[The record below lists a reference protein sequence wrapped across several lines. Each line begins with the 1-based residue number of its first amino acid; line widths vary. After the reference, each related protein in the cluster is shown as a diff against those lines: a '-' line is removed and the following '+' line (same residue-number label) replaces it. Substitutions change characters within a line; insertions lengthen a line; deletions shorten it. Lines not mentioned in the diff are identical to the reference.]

1 MSSAALSPLTAGPF
15 DAWLEQPAVPAR
27 RRGRPAGLGPGG
39 LRFAFY
45 GRISTIEYQDPV
57 SSRAWQMEAAG
68 RVIAGRGRIVA
79 EFFDTGTSRSVLWA
93 RRPHAAA
100 LLAATAAPDRGFDAV
115 VVGEFER
122 AFTGGEA
129 SQVIALLDSYGVA
142 VWLPETRGPVDL
154 AEPDHRALLLMLG
167 HLSERE
173 VLRNRFRTNAA
184 MTVQIR
190 VQGRTLG
197 GRPPYGYRLV
207 DAGPHP
213 NRMHAAWGR
222 RRHRLDI
229 DPVTA
234 PHVRWIFQR
243 RLEGMSTAAIAR
255 SLNERGIASPGAYD
269 RERNQHR
276 VGSVWTLRTVAA
288 ILANPRYTG
297 RQVWNRQ
304 YTDHREAVPGD
315 RRSSRGPVRVWNPRS
330 DWVFSAEPTHP
341 ALVRDEVFLA
351 VQQITAVQLPGDWQA
366 RRYAFTG
373 LLVCGLC
380 GRRLEGHWAGRRP
393 AYRCR
398 HGHTSAHPPSPDAPR
413 WVYWSQ
419 AHLVRDLTTA
429 EPDLAGPL
437 GAENLASFLRSRDHV
452 VVCGPGTLTIEA
464 AAETGTDTVPASVVP
479 VHVQLELPKPPGT
492 RRRRGRKVRK
502 TTAAARTPN
511 HHRKRR
517 NPQPSRT

>member
-1 MSSAALSPLTAGPF
+1 MTVGPF
-15 DAWLEQPAVPAR
+15 DAWLQQPAVPTR

-45 GRISTIEYQDPV
+45 GRISTTEYQDPV
-57 SSRAWQMEAAG
+57 SSRAWQTEAAG

-79 EFFDTGTSRSVLWA
+79 DFFDTGTSRSLPWQ
-93 RRPHAAA
+93 RRPRAAA
-100 LLAATAAPDRGFDAV
+100 LLAAAAEPDRGFDAV

-122 AFTGGEA
+122 AFAGGEA
-129 SQVIALLDSYGVA
+129 PRVIALLLSYGVA

-154 AEPDHRALLLMLG
+154 TEPDHRALLLMLG

-173 VLRNRFRTNAA
+173 VLRNRFRTSAA
-184 MTVQIR
+184 MTAQIR
-190 VQGRTLG
+190 DQGRTLG

-213 NRMHAAWGR
+213 NRMQAAWGR
-222 RRHRLDI
+222 RRHRLDV

-234 PHVRWIFQR
+234 PHVRWIFDR

-255 SLNERGIASPGAYD
+255 SLNERGVLSPGTYD
-269 RERNQHR
+269 WERNRHR

-330 DWVFSAEPTHP
+330 DWVISAEPTHP
-341 ALVRDEVFLA
+341 ALVSDEDFLA
-351 VQQITAVQLPGDWQA
+351 VQQITAVPPPGDWQT
-366 RRYAFTG
+366 RRYAFTA
-373 LLVCGLC
+373 LLVCGVC
-380 GRRLEGHWAGRRP
+380 GRRLEGHWVNRRP

-398 HGHTSAHPPSPDAPR
+398 RGHTSAHPPSPDTPR

-419 AHLVRDLTTA
+419 AHLVRELTA
-429 EPDLAGPL
+429 AKSDLAGHT
-437 GAENLASFLRSRDHV
+437 GAENVATVLRSRDQIII
-452 VVCGPGTLTIEA
+452 CEPGTLTIEA
-464 AAETGTDTVPASVVP
+464 ATGEETDTAPATVVP
-479 VHVQLELPKPPGT
+479 VQLELPIPPGI
-492 RRRRGRKVRK
+492 RRRRGRQTW
-502 TTAAARTPN
+502 TTTGAARTPG
-511 HHRKRR
+511 RPETQKPR
-517 NPQPSRT
+517 PSRT